1 MFSTPVRE
9 ELERGSEMCT
19 VVQKRK
25 GGGDTYIYSKYITHH
40 PRIYTNML
48 ALLSP

>member
-1 MFSTPVRE
+1 MFYTLLGE
-9 ELERGSEMCT
+9 ELERRSEMCT

-25 GGGDTYIYSKYITHH
+25 GGEKIHIYSKYITHH

-48 ALLSP
+48 AFLSL